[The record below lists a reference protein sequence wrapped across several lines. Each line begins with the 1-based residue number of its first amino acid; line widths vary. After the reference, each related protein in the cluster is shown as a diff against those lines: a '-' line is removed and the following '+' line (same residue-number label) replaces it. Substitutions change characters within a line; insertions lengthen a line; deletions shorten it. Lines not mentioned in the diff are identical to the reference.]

1 MEPERGVATNCAV
14 LRRDTVHDM
23 STRKQR
29 SFRLDPVVLG
39 RLDQR
44 ARDLDSTATA
54 LVERYVEE
62 GLRYD
67 EHPRVVFKD
76 GPAGR
81 RPSMVGSGLDVWE
94 IVATVQDNHG
104 SSSDAAEYLNVV
116 ESLVLDA
123 LRYYADYQEEID
135 AWITENDRYYE
146 VELARQRRVADA
158 LG

>member
-1 MEPERGVATNCAV
+1 MMRDMAT
-14 LRRDTVHDM
+14 
-23 STRKQR
+23 KQLR
-29 SFRLDPVVLG
+29 SFRFERGTLS
-39 RLDQR
+39 RLEQH
-44 ARDLDSTATA
+44 ARNRDSTATA

-104 SSSDAAEYLNVV
+104 SSSDAAEYLDVM

-135 AWITENDRYYE
+135 AWIAENDRYYE
-146 VELARQRRVADA
+146 VELARQQRVADA

>member
-1 MEPERGVATNCAV
+1 MATKK
-14 LRRDTVHDM
+14 L
-23 STRKQR
+23 R
-29 SFRLDPVVLG
+29 SFRFDPGTLT

-44 ARDLDSTATA
+44 ARDLDCTATA
-54 LVERYVEE
+54 LVGRYVEE

-67 EHPRVVFKD
+67 QHPRVVFKD

-104 SSSDAAEYLNVV
+104 SSSDTAEYLDVM

-135 AWITENDRYYE
+135 AWIAENDRYYE
-146 VELARQRRVADA
+146 EELVRQRRVAEA

>member
-1 MEPERGVATNCAV
+1 
-14 LRRDTVHDM
+14 M

-29 SFRLDPVVLG
+29 SFRLDPAVLD
-39 RLDQR
+39 RLEQR
-44 ARDLDSTATA
+44 ANELGMTHTA

-67 EHPRVVFKD
+67 QHPRVVFKD

-104 SSSDAAEYLNVV
+104 SSSDTAEYLDVM

-135 AWITENDRYYE
+135 AWIAENDRYYE
-146 VELARQRRVADA
+146 EELVRQRRVADA